1 MNAVCLQAAERA
13 LQEPEGQLACT
24 GLKHDSSG
32 FAEQP
37 SRERLLPGVG
47 AEFVRRRGGL
57 RVPTR
62 EIHSDPS

>member
-13 LQEPEGQLACT
+13 LQELEGQLACT
-24 GLKHDSSG
+24 GDSSG

-37 SRERLLPGVG
+37 SRERLVRGVG

-57 RVPTR
+57 RVPIR